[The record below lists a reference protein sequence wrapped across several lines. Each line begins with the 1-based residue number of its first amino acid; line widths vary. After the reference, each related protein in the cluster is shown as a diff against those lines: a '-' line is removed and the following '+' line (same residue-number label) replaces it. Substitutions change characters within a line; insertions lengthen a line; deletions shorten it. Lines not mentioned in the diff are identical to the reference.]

1 MARRLNNQNLT
12 AKHSFRNKRG
22 VRAHQQRQPFWIP
35 PVQFYLL
42 AALLAAAVFFFIW
55 EIFPE
60 GKEDMS
66 LLSAGIAASLILAA
80 AVVLRE
86 IILQKKRNRLFLAQG
101 QLDYN
106 LKSIQPKKQNLR
118 NENKLTLEK
127 NAATLKEI
135 TQKSEAANVLGR
147 FSEVHLEVFELCD
160 EYLQRTAKELETIGN
175 GSPRTAALRQGRDK
189 VRKLHKIH
197 LLAWSSESSR
207 SLMRE
212 SKASVTISKKLELAS
227 KALNILDSAIRFY
240 PNEKQLLDSSSVI
253 HEFIATVKVTHW
265 IEQAERCVFQENY
278 KRAIKHYRDALF
290 YLERENE
297 RSDERDSIAE
307 KIKCEIENLTKIS
320 AEKHELSLPQNQ

>member
-12 AKHSFRNKRG
+12 AKHSIENKRA
-22 VRAHQQRQPFWIP
+22 VRTRQRQPFWIP
-35 PVQFYLL
+35 AVQFYFL
-42 AALLAAAVFFFIW
+42 AALLAAAVFFVVW
-55 EIFPE
+55 GIFPE

-66 LLSAGIAASLILAA
+66 LLPAGIAASLILAA

-86 IILQKKRNRLFLAQG
+86 MVLPKKRNRLFLAQG

-106 LKSIQPKKQNLR
+106 LKSIQPQKQNLR

-127 NAATLKEI
+127 NAAILREI
-135 TQKSEAANVLGR
+135 TQKSEAASVLGR
-147 FSEVHLEVFELCD
+147 FSEVHLEVFEFCD
-160 EYLQRTAKELETIGN
+160 EYLQRIAKELETVGI
-175 GSPRTAALRQGRDK
+175 GSPRTVAFRQGRDK

-197 LLAWSSESSR
+197 LLAWSSASSR
-207 SLMRE
+207 SIMQE
-212 SKASVTISKKLELAS
+212 AKASVTISKKLELAA
-227 KALNILDSAIRFY
+227 KAVNILDSAIRFY
-240 PNEKQLLDSSSVI
+240 PNEKQLVDSADVVR
-253 HEFIATVKVTHW
+253 EFIAIVKVSRL
-265 IEQAERCVFQENY
+265 IEQAERCVFKENY

-307 KIKCEIENLTKIS
+307 KIKCEIENLTKVS